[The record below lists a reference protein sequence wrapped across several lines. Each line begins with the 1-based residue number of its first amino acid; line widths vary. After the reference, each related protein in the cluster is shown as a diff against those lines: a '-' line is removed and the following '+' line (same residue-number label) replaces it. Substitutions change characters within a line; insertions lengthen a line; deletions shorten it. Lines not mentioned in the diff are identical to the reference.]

1 MNKDRIAYI
10 IQAFKGNSLTT
21 AEWDELEVLLQEENN
36 QSLRIYLMELLE
48 HQPGTVKATLSEN
61 DETILQN
68 ILNSDRKTSEQR
80 KIMQAISGEQKTY
93 GKARMILRWTAAAA
107 IFLAVIGG
115 WLIWQNLSKY
125 PSGPAPKE
133 NLAEAFN
140 IKAPQQGAVLTLSDG
155 TRVLLDTVNNGFRTS
170 EHSTDLQ
177 WDNGELRYGSSSRAT
192 GAHGATAYNTL
203 ETPAGRQFRIQLPD
217 GSKVWL
223 NAQSA
228 IRYPV
233 AFTGKTRTVELK
245 GEAYLEIAK
254 DPRREFIVTT
264 ETGIQLDVLG
274 TAFNVNGYSSEKEVK
289 VTLVEGSLL
298 VKAQAAQN
306 NREAGTNAVKIKPGE
321 QATLALTPNGK
332 VNPSSR
338 IGIDPSVDMDQV
350 LAWKNGRFNFEGM
363 RLRQVMKQLE
373 RWYDVTVVYEEG
385 VPDTEFYG
393 ELSRDNSLGDILLA
407 FKDAE
412 LKYKLEGRKLTIMK

>member
-10 IQAFKGNSLTT
+10 IQAFRSNSLT
-21 AEWDELEVLLQEENN
+21 AMEWDELDELLKDGNGGA
-36 QSLRIYLMELLE
+36 LRAYLMDLLE
-48 HQPGTVKATLSEN
+48 RQPGTVKLTLSEN
-61 DETILQN
+61 DEAILQN
-68 ILNSDRKTSEQR
+68 ILNSDRKTNITQS
-80 KIMQAISGEQKTY
+80 ISKEQKTP
-93 GKARMILRWTAAAA
+93 GKTRMIFRWTAAAA
-107 IFLAVIGG
+107 ILLAVVGG
-115 WLIWQNLSKY
+115 WLIWQNVSKQ
-125 PSGPAPKE
+125 PQDLAAKE
-133 NLAEAFN
+133 NIEEAFK

-155 TRVLLDTVNNGFRTS
+155 TRILLDTVNNGFKTS

-177 WDNGELRYGSSSRAT
+177 WEDGELRYGSASQAA

-223 NAQSA
+223 NAKSS

-233 AFTGKTRTVELK
+233 AFTGKTRKVELK
-245 GEAYLEIAK
+245 GEAYLEVAK
-254 DPRREFIVTT
+254 DPRREFMVST
-264 ETGIQLDVLG
+264 ETGLQLDVLG

-306 NREAGTNAVKIKPGE
+306 NNAVKIKPGE
-321 QATLALTPNGK
+321 QATAALTTNGK
-332 VNPSSR
+332 INPSSK
-338 IGIDPSVDMDQV
+338 IGVDRSVDMEQV

>member
-1 MNKDRIAYI
+1 M
-10 IQAFKGNSLTT
+10 
-21 AEWDELEVLLQEENN
+21 EWDELNELLQEDN
-36 QSLRIYLMELLE
+36 SGPLRAYLMELLE
-48 HQPGTVKATLSEN
+48 HQPGSVKVMLSEN
-61 DETILQN
+61 DEAILQN
-68 ILNSDRKTSEQR
+68 ILHSDRKAAELKNITQSISKERKLFSKTS
-80 KIMQAISGEQKTY
+80 
-93 GKARMILRWTAAAA
+93 LLFRWTAAAA
-107 IFLAVIGG
+107 LVLAVIGG
-115 WLIWQNLSKY
+115 WLIWQTISKQPANL
-125 PSGPAPKE
+125 AAKE
-133 NLAEAFN
+133 NTEEAFN

-155 TRVLLDTVNNGFRTS
+155 TRILLDTVNNGFSTS
-170 EHSTDLQ
+170 EHSTDLH
-177 WDNGELRYGSSSRAT
+177 WEDGELRYGSAPQTT
-192 GAHGATAYNTL
+192 GAQGATAYNTL

-223 NAQSA
+223 NAKSA

-245 GEAYLEIAK
+245 GEAYLEVAK

-264 ETGIQLDVLG
+264 ETGLQLDVLG
-274 TAFNVNGYSSEKEVK
+274 TAFNVNGYSSEKEVT

-298 VKAQAAQN
+298 VKAQATQKN
-306 NREAGTNAVKIKPGE
+306 LNAVKIKPGE
-321 QATLALTPNGK
+321 QAAVALMANGK
-332 VNPSSR
+332 INPSSK
-338 IGIDPSVDMDQV
+338 IGVDHSVDMEQV

>member
-1 MNKDRIAYI
+1 M
-10 IQAFKGNSLTT
+10 
-21 AEWDELEVLLQEENN
+21 EWDELNELLKEGNN
-36 QSLRIYLMELLE
+36 GALRAYLMDLLE
-48 HQPGTVKATLSEN
+48 RQPGTVKTRLSEN
-61 DETILQN
+61 DEAILQN
-68 ILNSDRKTSEQR
+68 ILNSDRKVPEFKITQTISEERNTS
-80 KIMQAISGEQKTY
+80 GKT
-93 GKARMILRWTAAAA
+93 KMIFRWAAAAA
-107 IFLAVIGG
+107 ILLAIIGG
-115 WLIWQNLSKY
+115 WLIWQNLSKQ
-125 PSGPAPKE
+125 PQNLAAKE
-133 NLAEAFN
+133 NIEEAFR

-155 TRVLLDTVNNGFRTS
+155 TRVLLDTVNNGFKTS

-177 WDNGELRYGSSSRAT
+177 WENGELRYGSASQAA
-192 GAHGATAYNTL
+192 GADGATAYNTL

-223 NAQSA
+223 NAMSS

-233 AFTGKTRTVELK
+233 AFTAKTRTVELK
-245 GEAYLEIAK
+245 GEAYLEVAK

-264 ETGIQLDVLG
+264 ETGIRLDVLG

-298 VKAQAAQN
+298 VKAQAAPN
-306 NREAGTNAVKIKPGE
+306 NQNAVKIKPGE
-321 QATLALTPNGK
+321 QATLDMTANGK
-332 VNPSSR
+332 INPSSKISVDR
-338 IGIDPSVDMDQV
+338 SVDMEQV

-363 RLRQVMKQLE
+363 KLRQVMKQLE

>member
-10 IQAFKGNSLTT
+10 IQAFRSNSLTT
-21 AEWDELEVLLQEENN
+21 KEWDELNELLKEEN
-36 QSLRIYLMELLE
+36 SGTLRAYLMDLLE
-48 HQPGTVKATLSEN
+48 RQPGTVKVTLSAN
-61 DETILQN
+61 DEAILQN
-68 ILNSDRKTSEQR
+68 ILNSDRKDPASIVTKS
-80 KIMQAISGEQKTY
+80 ISGEQKPSS
-93 GKARMILRWTAAAA
+93 KSRMLFRWTAAAA
-107 IFLAVIGG
+107 ILLAVVGG
-115 WLIWQNLSKY
+115 WLIWQNISEQTANLT
-125 PSGPAPKE
+125 AKE
-133 NLAEAFN
+133 NIGEAFK

-155 TRVLLDTVNNGFRTS
+155 TKVLLDTVNDGFRTS

-177 WDNGELRYGSSSRAT
+177 WEDGELRYGSASQTAGTR
-192 GAHGATAYNTL
+192 GATAYNTL

-223 NAQSA
+223 NAMSS

-233 AFTGKTRTVELK
+233 AFTGKTRAVELK
-245 GEAYLEIAK
+245 GEAYLEVAK
-254 DPRREFIVTT
+254 DPRRGFIVST
-264 ETGIQLDVLG
+264 ETGLQLDVLG

-306 NREAGTNAVKIKPGE
+306 NNAVKIKPGE
-321 QATLALTPNGK
+321 QATVAQTANGK
-332 VNPSSR
+332 INPTSKISVDR
-338 IGIDPSVDMDQV
+338 SVDMEQV

-363 RLRQVMKQLE
+363 KLRQVMKQLE
-373 RWYDVTVVYEEG
+373 RWYDVTVVYEDG